1 MQRIE
6 NSEAKI
12 QLPHIIGCCDQ
23 GCDAIEA
30 PLSKAGIPF
39 FLRARLHI

>member
-12 QLPHIIGCCDQ
+12 QLPRIIGCCDQ
-23 GCDAIEA
+23 GRDAIEA
-30 PLSKAGIPF
+30 PLSKAGMPL
-39 FLRARLHI
+39 FLRARLPI